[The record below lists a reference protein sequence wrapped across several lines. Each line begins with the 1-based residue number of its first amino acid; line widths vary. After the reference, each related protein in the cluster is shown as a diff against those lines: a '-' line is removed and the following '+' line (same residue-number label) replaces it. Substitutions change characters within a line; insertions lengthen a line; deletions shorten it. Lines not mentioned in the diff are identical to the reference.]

1 MVTEGAGVGERLRVA
16 DVERVPTERLVAL
29 ITESFDNLVTVAIA
43 EAVHGRFLP
52 PRTGRL
58 LRKAEWRLD
67 WQDALLCAG
76 GELQVATERMRYSG
90 DPRLEATEHR
100 LGRVRHRA
108 HEAAVLVKKLRRND
122 FHNSRERKSGMNSHL
137 TAQGWLRIAFPDEYA
152 DLVHRERAR
161 RLVSDMAEPPAFRDV
176 HDEIAYA
183 VGEGRLAAPRSP
195 EVDALLAAGDITVR
209 LAAADDAKDQDERD
223 MVLRHPLMLKRWEN
237 ALRELGAMAAERAC
251 AETPHALGTLPD
263 DFCELPEAEAVA
275 VLNAR
280 RFLAAVQQRR
290 MECKRY
296 IRQITQ
302 ALRERA
308 LESPYALAVSEAKA
322 AADRLLVDGHPAEY
336 AFVRAELRGHEEHVG
351 YLPLSLVSSPRR
363 AEIKRRVLAAL
374 SDGTWMCSAP

>member
-1 MVTEGAGVGERLRVA
+1 MGEKLRLA

-29 ITESFDNLVTVAIA
+29 IAESFDNLVTVAIA

-76 GELQVATERMRYSG
+76 GELQVATERMRYTG

-122 FHNSRERKSGMNSHL
+122 FHNSRERKTGTNSHL
-137 TAQGWLRIAFPDEYA
+137 TARGWLRLAFPDEYTG
-152 DLVHRERAR
+152 LVQQERAR
-161 RLVSDMAEPPAFRDV
+161 RRLSAVPETPSFRDV

-183 VGEGRLAAPRSP
+183 VAEGRITAPRSP
-195 EVDALLAAGDITVR
+195 EVDALLAAADTAVR
-209 LAAADDAKDQDERD
+209 LAAADDAKDQDERT
-223 MVLRHPLMLKRWEN
+223 MALRHPLLLGRWDN
-237 ALRELGAMAAERAC
+237 ALRELAAMAAERART
-251 AETPHALGTLPD
+251 ETPHALGTLPD
-263 DFCELPEAEAVA
+263 DFYALPEAEAVA

-296 IRQITQ
+296 IRQLTQ

-308 LESPYALAVSEAKA
+308 RESPYVLAASEAKA
-322 AADRLLVDGHPAEY
+322 AADELLVAAHPAEY
-336 AFVRAELRGHEEHVG
+336 AFIRAELRTHEEHAG
-351 YLPLSLVSSPRR
+351 YLPLSLVSGPRR

-374 SDGTWMCSAP
+374 ADGSWMCPANSTP

>member
-1 MVTEGAGVGERLRVA
+1 MGERLRVA

-76 GELQVATERMRYSG
+76 GELQVATERMRYTG

-100 LGRVRHRA
+100 LSRVRHRA

-122 FHNSRERKSGMNSHL
+122 FHNSRERKSGTNSHL
-137 TAQGWLRIAFPDEYA
+137 TAQGWLRLAFPDEYA
-152 DLVHRERAR
+152 ELVQRERDR
-161 RLVSDMAEPPAFRDV
+161 RHLSDFAEPPAFRDV

-183 VGEGRLAAPRSP
+183 VGEGRLSAPRSP
-195 EVDALLAAGDITVR
+195 AVDALLSAADTAVR
-209 LAAADDAKDQDERD
+209 LAAADDAKDQEERD
-223 MVLRHPLMLKRWEN
+223 MALRHPLMLKRWEN
-237 ALRELGAMAAERAC
+237 ALRELGEMAAERAR

-263 DFCELPEAEAVA
+263 DFRTLSEAEAVA

-296 IRQITQ
+296 VRQLTQ

-308 LESPYALAVSEAKA
+308 LENPYTLAASEAKA
-322 AADRLLVDGHPAEY
+322 AADRLLLEGHPAEY
-336 AFVRAELRGHEEHVG
+336 AFIRAELRVHEEYAG
-351 YLPLSLVSSPRR
+351 RLPLSLVSSPGR
-363 AEIKRRVLAAL
+363 AEIKRRVLGAL
-374 SDGTWMCSAP
+374 ADGSWLCSTLPEAR

>member
-1 MVTEGAGVGERLRVA
+1 MGEKLRLA
-16 DVERVPTERLVAL
+16 DVERVPTERLVEL
-29 ITESFDNLVTVAIA
+29 IAESFDNLVTVAIA

-76 GELQVATERMRYSG
+76 GELQVATERMRYNG

-122 FHNSRERKSGMNSHL
+122 FHHSRERKTGTNSHL
-137 TAQGWLRIAFPDEYA
+137 TARGWLRLAFPDEYA
-152 DLVHRERAR
+152 GLVQRERVRR
-161 RLVSDMAEPPAFRDV
+161 RLSTVPETPSFRDV

-183 VGEGRLAAPRSP
+183 VAEGRITAPRSP
-195 EVDALLAAGDITVR
+195 EVDALLAAADTAVR
-209 LAAADDAKDQDERD
+209 LAAADDAKEQDERT
-223 MVLRHPLMLKRWEN
+223 MALRHPLLLGRWDS
-237 ALRELGAMAAERAC
+237 ALRELAAMAAERART
-251 AETPHALGTLPD
+251 ETPHALGTLPD
-263 DFCELPEAEAVA
+263 DFYALPEAEAVA

-296 IRQITQ
+296 IRQLTQ

-308 LESPYALAVSEAKA
+308 RESPYVLAASEAKA
-322 AADRLLVDGHPAEY
+322 AADELLVEAHPAEY
-336 AFVRAELRGHEEHVG
+336 AFVRAELRPYEEHVG
-351 YLPLSLVSSPRR
+351 YLPLSLVSGSRR

-374 SDGTWMCSAP
+374 ADGSWMCPAP